1 MESNSNSTDYEYFN
15 NTLPRVFD
23 SLDELVTAA
32 KSMASSKMIL
42 LFKRKSDK
50 EKVVLACSHGNKYRS
65 TRGAE
70 TGDDTQRRSSTIK
83 TECPFRINGRKSV
96 DGKWNLNL
104 TNVSHNHP
112 LPVSLVE
119 IANARRDSNSQRDEI
134 LRLSNANVR
143 SRQIVHLFEE
153 SNLIIRKDIYNIIAA
168 EKRKK
173 LQNRSVLEYL
183 LDNLLEPIVTI
194 NHF

>member
-1 MESNSNSTDYEYFN
+1 
-15 NTLPRVFD
+15 
-23 SLDELVTAA
+23 
-32 KSMASSKMIL
+32 
-42 LFKRKSDK
+42 
-50 EKVVLACSHGNKYRS
+50 
-65 TRGAE
+65 
-70 TGDDTQRRSSTIK
+70 
-83 TECPFRINGRKSV
+83 V

-112 LPVSLVE
+112 LPVSLVG

-143 SRQIVHLFEE
+143 PRQIVHLFEE